1 MSPSIPPVPG
11 LIARRV
17 AATLRAM
24 STLVEIEKAIET
36 LPEPQVN
43 ELAGWLDRFRQRRAT
58 PSVGEHHDLDALI
71 GSWREDPQF
80 DAAIRAFAQVDE
92 AVWK

>member
-1 MSPSIPPVPG
+1 
-11 LIARRV
+11 
-17 AATLRAM
+17 M

-36 LPEPQVN
+36 LPAPQVS
-43 ELAGWLDRFRQRRAT
+43 ELAVWLDRFRQRRAI
-58 PSVGEHHDLDALI
+58 PSVSEHHDLDELV
-71 GSWREDPQF
+71 GSWRDDPEF